1 MPPRSEL
8 TPITP
13 ASAALATLCG
23 VLWGGLAVAIRTT
36 QDDLPPLLTA
46 GLRFSLATLVL
57 GLWAL
62 RQGEP
67 LRIRVGQWTPIAGVG
82 LMLCGQIALYHW
94 GLTRTNSAH
103 GSVLIGSHPVFVAAI
118 AHFALAGDRLTWTK
132 SLGLLIAVAGLAAVV
147 GGGQAVEATAAPRDA
162 VTVLGDAVVLG
173 SSLLLGAKT
182 VFSKHALARTE
193 VAKLVLWSNALA
205 TALFFAASAAL
216 EDWSQSRLDSAGA
229 AGLLYQGLVVAG
241 FCFTAWAYL
250 LRRHRASHLA
260 VFGFLQPLCGIVFG
274 VWLRGDP
281 LSGWLLAGGAA
292 VGLGIV
298 LVTRAEERAPPL
310 ST

>member
-1 MPPRSEL
+1 MQSKSEL
-8 TPITP
+8 APIGP
-13 ASAALATLCG
+13 ASAALAVLCG

-57 GLWAL
+57 SLWAW

-67 LRIRVGQWTPIAGVG
+67 LRIRAGQGLPILAVG
-82 LMLCGQIALYHW
+82 LMLFLQISLYHW

-103 GSVLIGSHPVFVAAI
+103 GSVLIGSHPVFVAGI
-118 AHFALAGDRLTWTK
+118 AHFALAGDRLTWGK
-132 SLGLLIAVAGLAAVV
+132 SLGLLIALAGLAAVV
-147 GGGQAVEATAAPRDA
+147 GGGQAAATVTARDA
-162 VTVLGDAVVLG
+162 VTLLGDAIVLG
-173 SSLLLGAKT
+173 SSLLLGLKT
-182 VFSKHALARTE
+182 VFSKHVLARTE

-205 TALFFAASAAL
+205 TVMFLALSFAT
-216 EDWSQSRLDSAGA
+216 EDLSRARLDAAGA

-260 VFGFLQPLCGIVFG
+260 VFGFLQPICGILFG

-281 LSGWLLAGGAA
+281 LSAWLLAGGAA
-292 VGLGIV
+292 VGVGIV
-298 LVTRAEERAPPL
+298 LVTRAEDADA
-310 ST
+310 

>member
-1 MPPRSEL
+1 
-8 TPITP
+8 
-13 ASAALATLCG
+13 LATLCG

-57 GLWAL
+57 SLWAW
-62 RQGEP
+62 RQGKP
-67 LRIRVGQWTPIAGVG
+67 LRIRAGQGLPIVAVG
-82 LMLCGQIALYHW
+82 LMLFLQIALYHW

-103 GSVLIGSHPVFVAAI
+103 GSVLIGSHPVFVAGI

-132 SLGLLIAVAGLAAVV
+132 SLGLLLALAGLAAVV
-147 GGGQAVEATAAPRDA
+147 SGGQTAAGAALTARDA
-162 VTVLGDAVVLG
+162 VTLVGDAIVLG
-173 SSLLLGAKT
+173 SSLLLGLKT
-182 VFSKHALARTE
+182 VFSKHALAGTE

-205 TALFFAASAAL
+205 TAMFFALSFAT
-216 EDWSQSRLDSAGA
+216 EDYSRARLDVAGA

-260 VFGFLQPLCGIVFG
+260 VFGFLQPICGILFG

-281 LSGWLLAGGAA
+281 LSAWLLAGGAA
-292 VGLGIV
+292 VGIGIV
-298 LVTRAEERAPPL
+298 LVTK
-310 ST
+310 T